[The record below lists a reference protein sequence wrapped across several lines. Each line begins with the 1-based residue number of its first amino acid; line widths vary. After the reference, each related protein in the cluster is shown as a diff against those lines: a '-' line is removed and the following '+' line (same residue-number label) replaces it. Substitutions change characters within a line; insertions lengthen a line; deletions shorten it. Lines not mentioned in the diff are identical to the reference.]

1 MHAIGIVGWL
11 EFDAKVI
18 DNQKIAALR
27 SGGVLMYRA
36 LTTFVGAISMRKG
49 EVRAIENKAVAADL
63 VRAGYV
69 EKVKAEETKPKK
81 KKNAQKGVIL

>member
-1 MHAIGIVGWL
+1 
-11 EFDAKVI
+11 
-18 DNQKIAALR
+18 
-27 SGGVLMYRA
+27 MYRA
-36 LTTFVGAISMRKG
+36 LTTFVGAISMRKN

-81 KKNAQKGVIL
+81 KRTPKKG